1 MGGRSGGGSRGSRSR
16 AGGGRINADGTISQ
30 RFQNS
35 AAFQDDAALIEASR
49 QVDAQRRQV
58 LDDQSRL
65 REQLRTLERTE
76 FRRFGQRIP
85 APASHLQR
93 IEALERQLVRIST
106 TENNL
111 LISSSAIWRQID
123 RIS

>member
-1 MGGRSGGGSRGSRSR
+1 MGGRSGGGSRSGRSR
-16 AGGGRINADGTISQ
+16 AGGARINADGTINQ

-35 AAFQDDAALIEASR
+35 AAFQDDAALIAASR

-58 LDDQSRL
+58 LDVQSEL

-76 FRRFGQRIP
+76 FRRSGQRIP
-85 APASHLQR
+85 APASHLRR
-93 IEALERQLVRIST
+93 IEALERQLVQIST

-111 LISSSAIWRQID
+111 AISSSAIWRQID